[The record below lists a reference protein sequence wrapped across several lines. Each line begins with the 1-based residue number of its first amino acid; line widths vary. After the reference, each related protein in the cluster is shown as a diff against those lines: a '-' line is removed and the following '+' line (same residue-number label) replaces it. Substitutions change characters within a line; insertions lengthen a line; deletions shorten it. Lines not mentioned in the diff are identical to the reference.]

1 MSFLEKLGKLVVM
14 GSVAAVL
21 GGVSLPSR
29 AVPVLELFDGT
40 TNKIVTDN
48 GVGDLDPT
56 TGSVLFAGAIGVWN
70 INVTTG
76 VTSPVTVG
84 PYPHLI
90 LSSTDNSTGAG
101 TLRVRFYDNANLAA
115 VGTVIGASV
124 GGTLVNRAGSNVD
137 WDVYVN
143 AVSIMG
149 NPANFTTPGAFSVN
163 TTGAPFTQAAG
174 YTLMN
179 EFILT
184 HTGSGTSTVTIESQI
199 PEPASLLLLGAGL
212 IGLAFNRRRKGK
224 TA

>member
-1 MSFLEKLGKLVVM
+1 MSLLKKLGKSVVM
-14 GSVAAVL
+14 GSLAVVL
-21 GGVSLPSR
+21 GGVSLASR

-40 TNKIVTDN
+40 TTKVVADN
-48 GVGDLDPT
+48 GFLDLDPT
-56 TGSVLFAGAIGVWN
+56 TGSVLFAGSIGVWN

-76 VTSPVTVG
+76 VTIPVVVG

-101 TLRVRFYDNANLAA
+101 TLRVRFYDDSNLAA

-124 GGTLVNRAGSNVD
+124 GGTLVNRAGSSVD

-143 AVSIMG
+143 GVSIMG
-149 NPANFTTPGAFSVN
+149 NPANLTTPGAFAVN
-163 TTGAPFTQAAG
+163 TTSAPFTQAAG

-212 IGLAFNRRRKGK
+212 IGLGFIRRRKGK

>member
-1 MSFLEKLGKLVVM
+1 MSFLKKLGKSVVM
-14 GSVAAVL
+14 GSLAVVL
-21 GGVSLPSR
+21 GGVSLASR
-29 AVPVLELFDGT
+29 AGPVLELFDGS

-56 TGSVLFAGAIGVWN
+56 NGSVSVFGSIGVWSY
-70 INVTTG
+70 NVTTG
-76 VTSPVTVG
+76 ITSPVTMG
-84 PYPHLI
+84 PYPHLF
-90 LSSTDNSTGAG
+90 LSSTDHSSGAG
-101 TLRVRFYDNANLAA
+101 TLRVRFYDDANLAA

-124 GGTLVNRAGSNVD
+124 GGTLVNRAGSSVD

-143 AVSIMG
+143 GVSIMG
-149 NPANFTTPGAFSVN
+149 DPADITVPLAFAVN
-163 TTGAPFTQAAG
+163 TTSAPFTQAAG

-212 IGLAFNRRRKGK
+212 IGLGFIRRRKGK